1 MKILKLIKKNKIFFS
16 KNDIKIKTIN
26 PTMAESF
33 GEKLDLKISDKYL
46 NPIGF
51 LKDSEFEEYEGI
63 DKKGNLIEKEIL
75 KLKNNKKIKKE
86 KNEIDYE
93 KNKNDYFDKIKKM
106 EHKEYLNRQK
116 ELLDHP
122 EMEKEYGFTT
132 KGPEPTRYG
141 DWQHKGKCVDF

>member
-1 MKILKLIKKNKIFFS
+1 MKILKLINKNKLLFFS
-16 KNDIKIKTIN
+16 KKEIKIKTIN

-33 GEKLDLKISDKYL
+33 GEKMDSKISEKYL

-51 LKDSEFEEYEGI
+51 LKDTEFEEYDGLDE
-63 DKKGNLIEKEIL
+63 KGNLIEKEIL
-75 KLKNNKKIKKE
+75 KLKKKKFKK
-86 KNEIDYE
+86 KNIEIDYE
-93 KNKNDYFDKIKKM
+93 KNKNTYFEKIKQI
-106 EHKEYLNRQK
+106 EHEDYLKRQK

-122 EMEKEYGFTT
+122 ELDKEYGFKT